1 MSGVWSGVTGT
12 ELQIS
17 CSDPRTGSRQRV
29 RISPS
34 VPITPVTL
42 RCQRSNAIHRSRGC
56 ILWMSWLMRRSVK
69 ATAGWV
75 CSAHDTW
82 SKARFYPER
91 LRSRGI
97 EWCLPAARDRDLVNR
112 IIFDELVFSRITRQ
126 AKEHFMR
133 IIETFK
139 SAHQCDAVV
148 LGCTEIPFVVT
159 PEASPLPT
167 LDSTRLLAR
176 AALKLECG

>member
-1 MSGVWSGVTGT
+1 MSGVWSGMTGT

-17 CSDPRTGSRQRV
+17 CSDPSTRSRQRV

-42 RCQRSNAIHRSRGC
+42 RCQRSNAIH
-56 ILWMSWLMRRSVK
+56 
-69 ATAGWV
+69 
-75 CSAHDTW
+75 
-82 SKARFYPER
+82 
-91 LRSRGI
+91 
-97 EWCLPAARDRDLVNR
+97 NR
-112 IIFDELVFSRITRQ
+112 IIFDELVFSSITREAQ
-126 AKEHFMR
+126 AHFVR

-148 LGCTEIPFVVT
+148 LGCTEIPLVVT

-176 AALKLECG
+176 AALKMGCQ